1 MCIIAVSKSGVK
13 QPRLDTIRTM
23 FRNNP
28 HGAGYMY
35 ARDGKVI
42 IAKGF
47 MNEESFIAALKS
59 EHFTAK
65 DSVVYHFRIRTQAG
79 VNPEMTHPFP
89 LSNQLRH
96 MRELDISCACG
107 IAHNGIIRL
116 TTDPWERRYSD
127 TALFITKYMSRI
139 LRSPDDLRNQEV
151 LDKIYRLAE
160 SKFAILDGSGY
171 IATVGNFIEENGILY
186 SNTSYLPKWFTRR

>member
-1 MCIIAVSKSGVK
+1 MAV
-13 QPRLDTIRTM
+13 L
-23 FRNNP
+23 
-28 HGAGYMY
+28 
-35 ARDGKVI
+35 
-42 IAKGF
+42 
-47 MNEESFIAALKS
+47 
-59 EHFTAK
+59 
-65 DSVVYHFRIRTQAG
+65 TQ
-79 VNPEMTHPFP
+79 
-89 LSNQLRH
+89 
-96 MRELDISCACG
+96 
-107 IAHNGIIRL
+107 
-116 TTDPWERRYSD
+116 RRYSD